1 MRCVLCAA
9 PPPPPQTLFL
19 STFVCCAKK
28 TNTPVDFFLLK
39 FYMRKSKKIS
49 AFFSCVHSSND
60 KNDTNDEIG
69 WSFTH
74 KNFSCPPFLR
84 PGVVLLEFVST
95 RIHSFIHSFI
105 HRARWL
111 LFQIGVVTL
120 NATRA
125 IRARTEKGNNKIRTT
140 MPPSKKKKTK
150 KATTTTTKKNSQKGG
165 KKGAVENS
173 ESDDDEE
180 EEDEEEDED
189 ESDVDGEDDDDKFI
203 DVEIEFV
210 TPREEHFINL
220 KSYLTSY
227 CDGSQYNVSE
237 LVDMILKQDNVG
249 SVIASRVS
257 AEEEEDPLGVLTVVS
272 LDKAKEFK
280 CLAEIKA
287 HIAKK
292 APKEEAKLVRDAL
305 NANKTGLILSER
317 LVNVPQDV
325 GGPLVKQLF
334 DEIKWAVKDEKKK
347 EFDFDQYILV
357 SRCFLDTFRP
367 PLSMDATSS
376 GGKKNNNNK
385 RKKDEKEEVTELVF
399 PNLED
404 EIFYEESQW
413 SFMWEAGGEDK
424 PQEFE
429 DSKPM
434 RMCMLIDAKD
444 VETIC
449 KEVQRMFLALSIEN
463 EEK

>member
-1 MRCVLCAA
+1 M
-9 PPPPPQTLFL
+9 
-19 STFVCCAKK
+19 
-28 TNTPVDFFLLK
+28 
-39 FYMRKSKKIS
+39 
-49 AFFSCVHSSND
+49 
-60 KNDTNDEIG
+60 
-69 WSFTH
+69 
-74 KNFSCPPFLR
+74 
-84 PGVVLLEFVST
+84 EFVST

-125 IRARTEKGNNKIRTT
+125 IRARTEKGSNKIRTT

-334 DEIKWAVKDEKKK
+334 DEIKWAMKDEKKK

>member
-1 MRCVLCAA
+1 MSNVECEMTR
-9 PPPPPQTLFL
+9 
-19 STFVCCAKK
+19 KK
-28 TNTPVDFFLLK
+28 KK
-39 FYMRKSKKIS
+39 F
-49 AFFSCVHSSND
+49 
-60 KNDTNDEIG
+60 G
-69 WSFTH
+69 WSSTH
-74 KNFSCPPFLR
+74 KNFSFPPFYVPR
-84 PGVVLLEFVST
+84 VLYFGIVST
-95 RIHSFIHSFI
+95 RIHSFI

-111 LFQIGVVTL
+111 LFQIGIVTL
-120 NATRA
+120 ATRA
-125 IRARTEKGNNKIRTT
+125 IRARTEKGNNKIRTI
-140 MPPSKKKKTK
+140 MPPSKKKKKK

>member
-19 STFVCCAKK
+19 STFVCMLKK
-28 TNTPVDFFLLK
+28 RTHPLTSFCSNVTRKIKKFLPFFLACTRRMIKMTRMTKLGGL
-39 FYMRKSKKIS
+39 SHTKIS
-49 AFFSCVHSSND
+49 LVLPFYVPGWYFWNCVH
-60 KNDTNDEIG
+60 
-69 WSFTH
+69 
-74 KNFSCPPFLR
+74 P
-84 PGVVLLEFVST
+84 
-95 RIHSFIHSFI
+95 HSFIHSFI

-125 IRARTEKGNNKIRTT
+125 IRARTEKGSNKIRTT

>member
-1 MRCVLCAA
+1 M
-9 PPPPPQTLFL
+9 
-19 STFVCCAKK
+19 
-28 TNTPVDFFLLK
+28 
-39 FYMRKSKKIS
+39 S
-49 AFFSCVHSSND
+49 AFFSCVHSSDD
-60 KNDTNDEIG
+60 KNDTKDEIG

-74 KNFSCPPFLR
+74 TTKISLVLAFYV
-84 PGVVLLEFVST
+84 PGWYFWNCV
-95 RIHSFIHSFI
+95 HPHSFI
-105 HRARWL
+105 HRERWL

-125 IRARTEKGNNKIRTT
+125 IRARTEKGSNKIRTT

>member
-1 MRCVLCAA
+1 MTRKKKSLVVFHT
-9 PPPPPQTLFL
+9 QKFLF
-19 STFVCCAKK
+19 
-28 TNTPVDFFLLK
+28 
-39 FYMRKSKKIS
+39 
-49 AFFSCVHSSND
+49 SSL
-60 KNDTNDEIG
+60 
-69 WSFTH
+69 
-74 KNFSCPPFLR
+74 LR
-84 PGVVLLEFVST
+84 PQGTLELCP
-95 RIHSFIHSFI
+95 HAFI

-111 LFQIGVVTL
+111 LFQIGIVTL
-120 NATRA
+120 ATRA
-125 IRARTEKGNNKIRTT
+125 IRARTEKGNNKIRTI
-140 MPPSKKKKTK
+140 MPPSKKKKKK

-189 ESDVDGEDDDDKFI
+189 ESDVDGEEDDDEFI

-367 PLSMDATSS
+367 PLSMDAASN

-444 VETIC
+444 METIC
-449 KEVQRMFLALSIEN
+449 KEVQRMFLALSVEN
-463 EEK
+463 EGK